1 MLRDYEPSDGPS
13 SQALLESK
21 MDPGIRTQRVA
32 LGGGVA
38 DPVGPGGGGAA
49 VVGELDDVEHVQQ
62 LVIAE
67 RDRLARATVQ
77 NRCKCRKYCE

>member
-1 MLRDYEPSDGPS
+1 MKYSIVT
-13 SQALLESK
+13 
-21 MDPGIRTQRVA
+21 GIRTQRVA

-38 DPVGPGGGGAA
+38 DPVRPGGGGAA
-49 VVGELDDVEHVQQ
+49 VVGELDDVEHIQQ

-77 NRCKCRKYCE
+77 NRCKCRKYRE